1 MTLALAKAP
10 APPLRVAGPLDPYN
24 TKKGL
29 SMPIARQLAASKQHW
44 ALGQNIARCAET
56 LGLRLDLPE
65 DGPAVAHLQA
75 VRTCQ
80 ARVCPFC
87 EWRKSRAWRARLLRG
102 LGAFREEF
110 PTHKALV
117 LTLTS
122 RNQPLASLGAQ
133 VQELHDGWNRL
144 KQCSFFPTKFWF
156 RRTECTLP
164 ARPMGEQGP
173 RMAHPHLH
181 CLLLVPASYWSRDY
195 IKQTT
200 WQKEW
205 QMAARLD
212 YSPVVDVRAAY
223 VSKKVDDAK
232 PIDTAAV
239 CEAAKY
245 LSKATELIALGP
257 DLVTFHEQM
266 RGLRLYGVSR
276 PLSQFIRSDEIDSVE
291 MTDEAECAGPLSDS
305 QSFVNAYWD
314 RLSGCYQLRTLGA

>member
-1 MTLALAKAP
+1 
-10 APPLRVAGPLDPYN
+10 
-24 TKKGL
+24 
-29 SMPIARQLAASKQHW
+29 
-44 ALGQNIARCAET
+44 
-56 LGLRLDLPE
+56 
-65 DGPAVAHLQA
+65 
-75 VRTCQ
+75 
-80 ARVCPFC
+80 
-87 EWRKSRAWRARLLRG
+87 
-102 LGAFREEF
+102 
-110 PTHKALV
+110 
-117 LTLTS
+117 
-122 RNQPLASLGAQ
+122 
-133 VQELHDGWNRL
+133 
-144 KQCSFFPTKFWF
+144 
-156 RRTECTLP
+156 
-164 ARPMGEQGP
+164 
-173 RMAHPHLH
+173 MAHPHLH
-181 CLLLVPASYWSRDY
+181 CLLLVPASYFGRNY

-212 YSPVVDVRAAY
+212 YAPVIDIRAAY
-223 VSKKVDDAK
+223 AGKTSEQTK

-314 RLSGCYQLRTLGA
+314 RLSGCYQLRGMGA